1 MGTFSSSYLKSQ
13 EIKGGKE
20 KGRKSLTMGELKK
33 TNVYIWKIPHEK
45 KKEQVRERDFYVEIR
60 REERHFEG
68 WFRKAA
74 VMDVP

>member
-1 MGTFSSSYLKSQ
+1 LKSQ

-45 KKEQVRERDFYVEIR
+45 KKEQVREIFT
-60 REERHFEG
+60 
-68 WFRKAA
+68 
-74 VMDVP
+74 